1 MRTSSTRQPGTSGRL
16 LFRNSCAE
24 AKACTRS
31 PTDPMRFL
39 SDSRICASS
48 PMTNTMASGSVMS
61 PLAASLHCELKRR
74 APVVIRCRPEPPAVC
89 LDNRAADR
97 PSHAPALRVGGRER
111 GEDVIEPL
119 RIAPRAG
126 IPYGDPH
133 ALRLIFRGAD
143 LQLSRTVVDST
154 HGFDGIVYQIENHL
168 LYLYSVSQH
177 ARVV

>member
-74 APVVIRCRPEPPAVC
+74 APVVIRCRPDPPAVC

-97 PSHAPALRVGGRER
+97 QSHAHALRFGGIER
-111 GEDVIEPL
+111 GEDLIETL
-119 RIAPRAG
+119 RIQPRAG
-126 IPYGDPH
+126 ISYCDPH
-133 ALRLIFRGAD
+133 ALRFVFRRAD
-143 LQLSRTVVDST
+143 LQHSGAVVSAA
-154 HGFDGIVYQIENHL
+154 HGFDGIVYQIENH
-168 LYLYSVSQH
+168 
-177 ARVV
+177 